1 MSQGMTKASKIL
13 QYVNYRMRI
22 TVDDGRQFVGKFM
35 AFDKHMN
42 IVLGDAEE
50 FRRLP
55 VKSASGGKTGEEKEE
70 KRALGLVVVR
80 GDCVVSMTVESKPP
94 SEAKNKLGAGATGP
108 GRKSS
113 SIPRRNLSAP
123 PTEGVVLQQCPF
135 WRLTCIIGEQVKRP
149 VQCVFFCRI
158 G

>member
-1 MSQGMTKASKIL
+1 MTKASKIL
-13 QYVNYRMRI
+13 QYVNYRMRV

-55 VKSASGGKTGEEKEE
+55 VKGPKGGKTGEEKEE

-80 GDCVVSMTVESKPP
+80 GNCVVSLTVESKPP
-94 SEAKNKLGAGATGP
+94 PEPKNKAGGGAAGP
-108 GRKSS
+108 GREFPARHNFFAEWQRIFLFSTCRACVLP
-113 SIPRRNLSAP
+113 IP
-123 PTEGVVLQQCPF
+123 
-135 WRLTCIIGEQVKRP
+135 
-149 VQCVFFCRI
+149 
-158 G
+158 